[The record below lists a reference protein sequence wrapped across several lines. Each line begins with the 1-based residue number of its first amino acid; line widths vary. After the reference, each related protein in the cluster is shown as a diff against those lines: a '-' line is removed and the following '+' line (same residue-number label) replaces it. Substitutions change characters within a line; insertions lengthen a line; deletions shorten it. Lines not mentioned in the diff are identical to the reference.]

1 MDINNKN
8 GFSLGDLQVSPSHN
22 QIAARGH
29 VVKLQ
34 PKVMAVL
41 HYLACNHERVI
52 GNEELIERLWEG
64 RVVTHGSVQ
73 KSINAL
79 RSAFSELIGEQ
90 ELIAHYSKR
99 GYQLTV
105 TPQFAV
111 TPQVSLPNQL
121 SSNEPLLET
130 EVEAHQTNLPK
141 PNNLRRF
148 TSLGIILLVALAA
161 LAYYLT
167 KPAPLVI
174 SKNHKTSFQASIG
187 YTLETG
193 HERNAVPHPDN
204 QHVAYIHEKFNASG
218 LGENQSEIV
227 VRDQKGA
234 DWRITTSNGS
244 WFKLAWSPAGKHLA
258 AIEVTR
264 NEGQAYTPNFYEKP
278 NYLYSFHVFSLDL
291 ASNRLLEKQQLSQ
304 WQGRIYSLTWWDENT
319 LEFVA
324 KQGTSTTAA
333 RYRYSLQ
340 DQHLSQ
346 LDDLDGVT
354 NLMTSAVLNKQTALA
369 SLHKNRVQIDFL
381 NQHQVR
387 QSRWQLDVAMADIS
401 WIPDGSGVLI
411 YSEDSRK
418 LLALYRNGEQ
428 VHIPLADT
436 KDRVFSRPRY
446 RPDGSAIFYTE
457 EKRSSNIL
465 LMNMD
470 GTKTRLT
477 ENTDLNYAASF
488 SPDGN
493 KVVYVSVRNNQTHLW
508 LIEAGQERQLSSQA
522 IDGRVLAIIW
532 ADNGEQ
538 LLYSVGT
545 RLYSY
550 SLLSA
555 ETSLVLSDSD
565 KVEPIAYSPASH
577 KLVVLKSSRDLRN
590 LWRINTQ
597 TQQQKQLSFGSV
609 GSAIE
614 YKGDVIF
621 QYASENGLWVLRNN
635 SDALEQLVPSL
646 NENAKLLRADAKG
659 VYFIEGGL
667 CRESDIA
674 YFNYATAVKSARLIR
689 DNKIVSTTAFHPD
702 KGSLQTDCYL
712 AEANIVLMK

>member
-8 GFSLGDLQVSPSHN
+8 SFTLGDIQVSPSHN
-22 QIAARGH
+22 QLAAQGRTI
-29 VVKLQ
+29 KLQ
-34 PKVMAVL
+34 PKMMEVL

-52 GNEELIERLWEG
+52 SNEELIERLWEG

-79 RSAFSELIGEQ
+79 RSAFFELNGEQ
-90 ELIAHYSKR
+90 EFIAHYSKR

-105 TPQFAV
+105 IPQFLMPSPPISHELAV
-111 TPQVSLPNQL
+111 EIKQEALP
-121 SSNEPLLET
+121 SNAINRPRLFARLWI
-130 EVEAHQTNLPK
+130 
-141 PNNLRRF
+141 
-148 TSLGIILLVALAA
+148 GIGLLVAIAA
-161 LAYYLT
+161 FAYYLT
-167 KPAPLVI
+167 KPAQLI
-174 SKNHKTSFQASIG
+174 LTKNHKTSFQAIAG
-187 YTLETG
+187 YTHETG

-204 QHVAYIHEKFNASG
+204 QHVAYIREKFNMHG
-218 LGENQSEIV
+218 LGETQSELV

-264 NEGQAYTPNFYEKP
+264 NEGQPYTPNFYEKP
-278 NYLYSFHVFSLDL
+278 NYLYSFHIFSLDL
-291 ASNRLLEKQQLSQ
+291 VANRLLEKQQLSQ

-324 KQGTSTTAA
+324 RQGTSTTAA
-333 RYRYSLQ
+333 RYRYSIQ
-340 DQHLSQ
+340 DQRLSQ
-346 LDDLDGVT
+346 LDDLDGAA
-354 NLMTSAVLNKQTALA
+354 NLMASVVLNKQTALA

-381 NQHQVR
+381 NENQVR

-401 WIPDGSGVLI
+401 WIPDGSGILV
-411 YSEDSRK
+411 YSEDTRA
-418 LLALYRNGEQ
+418 LLALYRDGKQ
-428 VHIPLADT
+428 VKIPLADT
-436 KDRVFSRPRY
+436 KDRIFSRPRY
-446 RPDGSAIFYTE
+446 QPDGSAIFYTE
-457 EKRSSNIL
+457 EKRSSNIVL
-465 LMNMD
+465 VNMD

-493 KVVYVSVRNNQTHLW
+493 KVVYASVRNNQTHLW

-522 IDGRVLAIIW
+522 IDGKVLAIIW
-532 ADNGEQ
+532 SDNGEQ
-538 LLYSVGT
+538 LLYSAGN
-545 RLYSY
+545 RLYRY
-550 SLLSA
+550 SFLSA

-565 KVEPIAYSPASH
+565 RIEPIAYSPASH
-577 KLVVLKSSRDLRN
+577 KLVVLKSNHDRRN
-590 LWRINTQ
+590 LWRINTE

-614 YKGDVIF
+614 YKGDVLF
-621 QYASENGLWVLRNN
+621 QYASESGLWVLRNQD
-635 SDALEQLVPSL
+635 DALAQLTPNL
-646 NENAKLLRADAKG
+646 NENAKLLRADDQG

-667 CRESDIA
+667 CRESDIT
-674 YFNYATAVKSARLIR
+674 YFNYANAAKSARLVR
-689 DNKIVSTTAFHPD
+689 DNKIVLTTAFHPN